1 MNTVTR
7 TWKRPPLISDSR
19 WRYGLLGLATVYFIA
34 AFFSYDVNWS
44 RVYEGLDRGWEFV
57 KSFSHPDF
65 ETRGG
70 AIADGIWESI
80 VITVTSTIVG
90 IILAIPIALG
100 AASNLAP
107 KPIYLISRGIIAVSR
122 ALHEIIVAIMMVA
135 IFGFGPLAGFIT
147 LAFSTLGFIAKLL
160 AEDIEN
166 ISKPQAEAVKATGSS
181 WWQWINYA
189 IQPQVM
195 PRLIGLSIYRIDINF
210 RSSSILGLVGAGG
223 VGATLNTA
231 FDRYD
236 FDTAA
241 AIIIIIIAIVMVL
254 EYVSGFIREMVQ

>member
-1 MNTVTR
+1 MNTATR

-19 WRYGLLGLATVYFIA
+19 WRYGLLVLATVYFIA
-34 AFFSYDVNWS
+34 AFLSYDVNWS

-65 ETRGG
+65 VTRGG

-90 IILAIPIALG
+90 IILAIPVALG

-107 KPIYLISRGIIAVSR
+107 KPVYLISRGIIAVSR
-122 ALHEIIVAIMMVA
+122 ALHEIIVAILMVA

-195 PRLIGLSIYRIDINF
+195 PRLIGLSIYRIDINSEVHRF
-210 RSSSILGLVGAGG
+210 
-223 VGATLNTA
+223 
-231 FDRYD
+231 
-236 FDTAA
+236 
-241 AIIIIIIAIVMVL
+241 
-254 EYVSGFIREMVQ
+254 